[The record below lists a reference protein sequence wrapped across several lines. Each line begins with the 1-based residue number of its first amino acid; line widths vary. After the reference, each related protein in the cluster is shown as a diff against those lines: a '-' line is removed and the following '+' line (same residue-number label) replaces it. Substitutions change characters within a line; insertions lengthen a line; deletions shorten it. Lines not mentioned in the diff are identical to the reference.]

1 MEKYIPIIT
10 RTDCCKVPV
19 SDILYIRQ
27 HGRVTNI
34 VTEAETFRN
43 MQRREITWN
52 IWTDVFF
59 AVCVRSSSILNRY
72 RPCGIRRSTLRTAR
86 ALRSAGPI
94 IFRPSRHSPHI
105 SKNCPCD
112 VEFSCF
118 FLQII
123 VKYLVVCAILPCRK
137 ISHIANRSRLPRF
150 PAIRVPQGHAV

>member
-1 MEKYIPIIT
+1 M
-10 RTDCCKVPV
+10 PV
-19 SDILYIRQ
+19 CGNYLFFELPKK
-27 HGRVTNI
+27 I
-34 VTEAETFRN
+34 VLN
-43 MQRREITWN
+43 PKDGQRREITWN

-150 PAIRVPQGHAV
+150 PAIRVPQGMRYETQRRWKYKTRRI